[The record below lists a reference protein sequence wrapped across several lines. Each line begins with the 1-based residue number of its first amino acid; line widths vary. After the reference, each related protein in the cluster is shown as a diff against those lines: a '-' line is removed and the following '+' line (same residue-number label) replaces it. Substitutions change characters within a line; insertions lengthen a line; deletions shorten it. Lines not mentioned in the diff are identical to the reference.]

1 VLERLAHFYSADLG
15 LLIMSDG
22 HGHYSIYRV
31 ESQVSTTAQREEI
44 ADALSA
50 ELLALPSTLAVCY
63 NRQRGWWRRSASRI
77 QSFDA
82 RGDQP
87 TDDLRPVIEAL
98 ADTLDAKS
106 FISVPTFRHN
116 EASGRI
122 YFSKSS
128 RGTFNLSDVDFLLNV
143 MKHANPIIENI
154 RLVDNLASDAAERE
168 RHRIARDIHDSII
181 QPYIGFQIALSGL
194 RRRIDAGQTDVAAEI
209 QQLSDMTA
217 LGVADLRRY
226 VSKLKNS
233 GEEQTTLLPA
243 IERFAK
249 KFSDATGITVNIS
262 SSSELATDDRLAA
275 EIFQLVTEGLSNI
288 RKHTDAA
295 QAVVKIVSENK
306 RLIVSIENDGSPE
319 SNGEELFTP
328 KSITERALSLNG
340 FAQVEQTATGTKVRV
355 EIPL

>member
-1 VLERLAHFYSADLG
+1 
-15 LLIMSDG
+15 
-22 HGHYSIYRV
+22 
-31 ESQVSTTAQREEI
+31 
-44 ADALSA
+44 
-50 ELLALPSTLAVCY
+50 
-63 NRQRGWWRRSASRI
+63 
-77 QSFDA
+77 
-82 RGDQP
+82 
-87 TDDLRPVIEAL
+87 
-98 ADTLDAKS
+98 
-106 FISVPTFRHN
+106 
-116 EASGRI
+116 
-122 YFSKSS
+122 
-128 RGTFNLSDVDFLLNV
+128 